1 MSTINKHQI
10 TKLTQQGFTLVEF
23 MISMALS
30 LAAILVVTSIYI
42 TSFQIDSKTIKFS
55 RLNDEVTSIMAL
67 LSEDIKRA
75 GYVENAENV
84 INMPVGNTSRCDPDP
99 VNCAPEEFRTILVTD
114 ATAGANDNSCIL
126 FSYDFDNAGVGDG
139 VGSYESPSEAFG
151 YRFKNNE
158 LQTRQSASGC
168 TGTNWEALT
177 DPSFVKIEATE
188 IKDADG
194 NVIDTIDFFK
204 CKVSDDG
211 DTDDYETDTVTVAG
225 VTTTTNI
232 EIDCAAGNLPYQSH
246 PADEKGEK
254 GHITVEISF
263 TATLVDD
270 DTISIT
276 ASEKILVRNKS
287 YD

>member
-1 MSTINKHQI
+1 MLIINKHQK
-10 TKLTQQGFTLVEF
+10 TTLSQQGFTLVEF

-75 GYVENAENV
+75 GYVANAELM
-84 INMPVGNTSRCDPDP
+84 ISSGTPSP
-99 VNCAPEEFRTILVTD
+99 AEFRTVLVTD
-114 ATAGANDNSCIL
+114 VIAGENDNSCIL
-126 FSYDFDNAGVGDG
+126 FSYDFDDSGA
-139 VGSYESPSEAFG
+139 YETPSEDFG
-151 YRFKNNE
+151 YRFTNDE
-158 LQTRQSASGC
+158 LQIRKTASAC
-168 TGTNWEALT
+168 TGGTWEALT
-177 DPSFVKIEATE
+177 DPSFVKIEATVINS
-188 IKDADG
+188 IK
-194 NVIDTIDFFK
+194 TDFFK

-211 DTDDYETDTVTVAG
+211 DDDADGDGDTDDYETITDADG
-225 VTTTTNI
+225 NATNI

-246 PADEKGEK
+246 IPADEKGEK

-270 DTISIT
+270 DSISIT
-276 ASEKILVRNKS
+276 ASEKILMRNKS

>member
-1 MSTINKHQI
+1 MLIINKHQKTI
-10 TKLTQQGFTLVEF
+10 LSQQGFTLVEF

-75 GYVENAENV
+75 GYVANAESQ
-84 INMPVGNTSRCDPDP
+84 PLTPSP
-99 VNCAPEEFRTILVTD
+99 ALFRTVLVDKFT
-114 ATAGANDNSCIL
+114 GEVDNSCIL
-126 FSYDFDNAGVGDG
+126 FSYDFNDNGAHD
-139 VGSYESPSEAFG
+139 PSEEDFG
-151 YRFKNNE
+151 YRLNSGE
-158 LQTRQSASGC
+158 LETRQDGIIC
-168 TGTNWEALT
+168 TAGGWQTLT
-177 DPSFVKIEATE
+177 DKKFV
-188 IKDADG
+188 
-194 NVIDTIDFFK
+194 TISNLIFK

-211 DTDDYETDTVTVAG
+211 DDDADGDGDTDDYETITDADG
-225 VTTTTNI
+225 NATNI

-246 PADEKGEK
+246 IPADKDGKK

>member
-1 MSTINKHQI
+1 MLIINKHQKTI
-10 TKLTQQGFTLVEF
+10 LSQQGFTLVEF

-75 GYVENAENV
+75 GYVENAENL
-84 INMPVGNTSRCDPDP
+84 PLS
-99 VNCAPEEFRTILVTD
+99 PEEFRTILVTD

-270 DTISIT
+270 DNISIT

>member
-1 MSTINKHQI
+1 MLIINKHQK
-10 TKLTQQGFTLVEF
+10 TTLSQQGFTLVEF

-75 GYVENAENV
+75 GYVANSENSTKKW
-84 INMPVGNTSRCDPDP
+84 PDGNTSACDPNP
-99 VNCAPEEFRTILVTD
+99 VNCAPEQFRTVLVDKFTD
-114 ATAGANDNSCIL
+114 ELVDNSCIL
-126 FSYDFDNAGVGDG
+126 FSYDFNDNGAHD
-139 VGSYESPSEAFG
+139 PSDEDFG
-151 YRFKNNE
+151 YRLNSGE
-158 LQTRQSASGC
+158 LETRQDGIIC
-168 TGTNWEALT
+168 TAGGWQTLT
-177 DPSFVKIEATE
+177 DKKFV
-188 IKDADG
+188 
-194 NVIDTIDFFK
+194 TISNLIFK

-211 DTDDYETDTVTVAG
+211 DDDADGDGDTDDYETITDADG
-225 VTTTTNI
+225 NATNI

-246 PADEKGEK
+246 IPADKDGKK